1 MKRLITGSAA
11 RRASRAGTRGSL
23 VTVAGALCIIA
34 VAIAAATTL
43 PGGAAGSQAQQV
55 PLFEVDPFWPKPLP
69 DHWLIGSAVGV
80 TVDAQDRVW
89 VVHRT
94 DSFNRRTEIGAAT
107 DPPTGDCC
115 RPAPAVLVFHA
126 DGSLAAHWGGPDEV
140 SQWPVASHR
149 IALDP
154 SGAVWIGGVD
164 ESDVGFRRFAA
175 EGRFV
180 DVVTGIGRPTGVA
193 FHRAAEEMFI
203 ADGPGRQ
210 IVVLNLADGSV
221 RRSWGAYG
229 RPADASVQPPAH
241 APGAAPAQQFRNPFC
256 VKVSADDHVY
266 VCDRE
271 SNRIQVFRTDGTFV
285 TEKVIASETLGEG
298 SVWDVAFSADDAQQF
313 LYVADGSN
321 MRVHVLDRS
330 TLDLLTSFGS
340 GGRQPGQFY
349 AVHSIAVDSHG
360 NVYTA
365 ETYEGKRV
373 QKFNFRGLGPAPAA
387 DQGTVWPRR

>member
-1 MKRLITGSAA
+1 MRA
-11 RRASRAGTRGSL
+11 RYGGVL
-23 VTVAGALCIIA
+23 
-34 VAIAAATTL
+34 AAAVV
-43 PGGAAGSQAQQV
+43 GAAGVALAAASGVPREAAAGQAQQV
-55 PLFEVDPFWPKPLP
+55 PLFEVDPFWPQPLP
-69 DHWLIGSAVGV
+69 NHWLLGSAVGV

-115 RPAPAVLVFHA
+115 LPAPAVLVFNG

-140 SQWPVASHR
+140 PQWPVASHR

-164 ESDVGFRRFAA
+164 ENDVGFRRFAA

-180 DVVTGIGRPTGVA
+180 DVVTRIGRPTGVA

-203 ADGPGRQ
+203 ADAPARQ
-210 IVVLNLADGSV
+210 IVVLNLADGAV
-221 RRSWGAYG
+221 KRAWGAYG
-229 RPADASVQPPAH
+229 RPADASVQHPAY
-241 APGAAPAQQFRNPFC
+241 APGMAPAQQFRNVHC
-256 VKVSADDHVY
+256 VKVSADNHVY

-285 TEKVIASETLGEG
+285 TEKVVAPETLGEG

-330 TLDLLTSFGS
+330 TLGVLTSFGN

-349 AVHSIAVDSHG
+349 AVHSIATDSRG
-360 NVYTA
+360 NIYTA

-373 QKFNFRGLGPAPAA
+373 QKFVFRGLGPVPAQ
-387 DQGTVWPRR
+387 DQGTVWPGR